1 MGSPCGPTLANAFL
15 CYYEKIWLDE
25 CPANFK
31 PIIYKRYV
39 DDTFLLFEDPSHVDQ
54 FLDFL
59 NNKHINIKF
68 TKELESEGQL
78 SFLDVQVIKNTSTGL
93 LETSVYRKK
102 TFTGLSLNFFSCE
115 PLKYKINAIKT
126 LVYRSFHIC
135 SSFIKFHFE
144 NEFLLNF
151 FHSNCYPK
159 HLIFKEFRVF
169 LNKIY
174 NNSTPKIT
182 VQKKVLYLSFP
193 YFGYISE
200 KNKNEVQLLVGKRF
214 PQLDLKIV
222 FKNDFSIGSLFKH
235 KEKLEPSLCSNLV
248 YEYNCA
254 LCKECYIGSTV
265 RQYGCRIAE
274 HRGVSVRTNLPLTNK
289 PISAIYDHLFVT
301 GHQISN
307 DAFKVLDKCND
318 YSQLRTLESL
328 YIFKRIPT
336 LNSGLPVELSVAR

>member
-1 MGSPCGPTLANAFL
+1 M
-15 CYYEKIWLDE
+15 
-25 CPANFK
+25 
-31 PIIYKRYV
+31 

-151 FHSNCYPK
+151 FHNNCYPK

-169 LNKIY
+169 LNKIF

-182 VQKKVLYLSFP
+182 VQKKFLYLSFP
-193 YFGYISE
+193 YF
-200 KNKNEVQLLVGKRF
+200 R
-214 PQLDLKIV
+214 
-222 FKNDFSIGSLFKH
+222 
-235 KEKLEPSLCSNLV
+235 
-248 YEYNCA
+248 
-254 LCKECYIGSTV
+254 
-265 RQYGCRIAE
+265 
-274 HRGVSVRTNLPLTNK
+274 
-289 PISAIYDHLFVT
+289 
-301 GHQISN
+301 
-307 DAFKVLDKCND
+307 
-318 YSQLRTLESL
+318 
-328 YIFKRIPT
+328 
-336 LNSGLPVELSVAR
+336 